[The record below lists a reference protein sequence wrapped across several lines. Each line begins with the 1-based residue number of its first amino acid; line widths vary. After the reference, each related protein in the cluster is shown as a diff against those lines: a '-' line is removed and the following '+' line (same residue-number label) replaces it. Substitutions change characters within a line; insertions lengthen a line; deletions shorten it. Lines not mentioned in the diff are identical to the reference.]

1 MKVRILPFLTTFA
14 QLSARLKNFLGSWLL
29 VLGIKEGLVECA
41 TVCVKSVVIL
51 RNMFCFYFFSPFFSK
66 HNWLVEN
73 LDKLRNL
80 GIVYSWKPSFKT
92 EKTFTYLACK
102 NLNRN
107 SVSLEK
113 ASILLKYPTTFRQ
126 AGNWIGALNC
136 DKSWFNITFELCFT
150 VFTTS
155 LTIGIFPNFLA
166 ILKNKIHASEFTSF
180 LKFEHK
186 SIHWKLEFAEEFR
199 WPMISKIDNDK

>member
-1 MKVRILPFLTTFA
+1 MKTKFKGWKPLHT
-14 QLSARLKNFLGSWLL
+14 LL
-29 VLGIKEGLVECA
+29 VK
-41 TVCVKSVVIL
+41 K
-51 RNMFCFYFFSPFFSK
+51 
-66 HNWLVEN
+66 
-73 LDKLRNL
+73 
-80 GIVYSWKPSFKT
+80 SWKPRFKT
-92 EKTFTYLACK
+92 EKHLNYLACK

-113 ASILLKYPTTFRQ
+113 ASILLKYPTTLRQ

-166 ILKNKIHASEFTSF
+166 ILKNKIDTSKITSF

-199 WPMISKIDNDK
+199 WPMYDIENRQWEIGNQSCLNELKF